1 MRRLLRRPLL
11 LCVALGVLA
20 LGFALVANSNC
31 FEVDPDGIAW
41 QAYMDYQVQ
50 NRQAFSQVGVDAHQG
65 NFDTYYPLNNDFT
78 IPGALYR
85 LAGAEQAPG
94 RIVTYA
100 IYVGTLGVL
109 VFGLAFYFGL
119 EAPAACLA
127 AFIATFFFAPLI
139 VHVPMP
145 TFRYLRLNPHW
156 IQLMTCSVLMV
167 APLWALDGKWRA
179 SRVAL
184 LVVPGLAALWAIMSL
199 GAMIIFAAAVAVYG
213 LAAVCFAPNRSALA
227 QRLLAALVALALLLA
242 TGALAYLF
250 GLERYSAY
258 HVFGAEFD
266 WDYPSLTIMSILFNP
281 PFGTA
286 LIVLGMAGA
295 LSAAWTET
303 GRLRQLAI
311 AHAAATVIFWAICAV
326 FFAWTLQSGFRISP
340 PLYFETTLM
349 PFAAVFAAMAI
360 VRVVSGVRRIM
371 SAGWSRSGA
380 AEIALWL
387 FVLAV
392 GGYNLI
398 AAAVGQDR
406 CVPYQFYT
414 TIRSNPII
422 DHLNRAIGLRPG
434 AAFRG
439 NEATIDFA
447 DGPAAVDYTLMH
459 RNNGQRQHETGN
471 DSRLAGLWHYAIP
484 TMYQYFTFITAPYYL
499 VLTEFLSR
507 PQDVQTRSGL
517 LLTQVDA
524 RMLKLWGVKY
534 LVTDRA
540 IDAGKDVVSL
550 PLTEGRSV
558 HLIELDGV
566 NLGDYSPTEVRR
578 VADFHSG
585 LVLMHDPQFDGRNTV
600 VTDVTDPAIE
610 GPLVAASGASLTYET
625 YGFRIKA
632 RSEGRSVLVLPAQFS
647 RCWTVEGSG
656 APRLFRA
663 NLMQLGLQFSGALD
677 ARLVFRHGPLFANAC
692 RLQDF
697 EDMTRL
703 EIARGRVVPR
713 IPPPQQAAN

>member
-20 LGFALVANSNC
+20 LGFALIANSNC

-41 QAYMDYQVQ
+41 QAYIDYQVQ

-85 LAGAEQAPG
+85 LAGADQAPG
-94 RIVTYA
+94 RIATYA
-100 IYVGTLGVL
+100 IYVAVLGLL

-127 AFIATFFFAPLI
+127 AFVAAFFFAPLI
-139 VHVPMP
+139 VHELMP

-184 LVVPGLAALWAIMSL
+184 LFVPGLAALWAIMSL

-213 LAAVCFAPNRSALA
+213 LSAVCFAPNRSALA

-242 TGALAYLF
+242 TGALAYLY

-258 HVFGAEFD
+258 HLFGAEFD
-266 WDYPSLTIMSILFNP
+266 WDYPSLTVMSILFNP

-286 LIVLGMAGA
+286 LVLLGMAGA
-295 LSAAWTET
+295 LSTAWTAT

-311 AHAAATVIFWAICAV
+311 AHAATTVIFWICCTV
-326 FFAWTLQSGFRISP
+326 FFAWTWHRGFRVSP

-349 PFAAVFAAMAI
+349 PFAAVFAAAALARI
-360 VRVVSGVRRIM
+360 VRAVQRMG
-371 SAGWSRSGA
+371 AGWFNLA
-380 AEIALWL
+380 ASEAALWL

-398 AAAVGQDR
+398 AAAIGQDS
-406 CVPYQFYT
+406 CAASQFYT
-414 TIRSNPII
+414 NIRSNPII
-422 DHLNRAIGLRPG
+422 DHLSRAVSLRPG
-434 AAFRG
+434 APFRG

-447 DGPAAVDYTLMH
+447 DGLEAVDYSLMH

-517 LLTQVDA
+517 LLTQADA
-524 RMLKLWGVKY
+524 RMLKLWGVRY
-534 LVTDRA
+534 LITDRA

-558 HLIELDGV
+558 HLVELDGV
-566 NLGDYSPTEVRR
+566 NLGDYSPTEARR
-578 VADFHSG
+578 VADFHAG
-585 LVLMHDPQFDGRNTV
+585 LTLMHDPQFDGRKTV

-610 GPLVAASGASLTYET
+610 GPLVAASGTSLTYET
-625 YGFRIKA
+625 YGFRVKA

-647 RCWTVEGSG
+647 RCWTVEGTG

-663 NLMQLGLQFSGALD
+663 NLMQLGLQFSGTLD
-677 ARLVFRHGPLFANAC
+677 ARLVFRHGPLFASAC
-692 RLQDF
+692 RLQDV
-697 EDMTRL
+697 EDMARL